1 MAPILREKDIA
12 LPRSLQI
19 TEDSDDDEDFNP
31 PPPLPKK
38 DRGEAISSKG
48 IK

>member
-12 LPRSLQI
+12 IPKSLQI
-19 TEDSDDDEDFNP
+19 TEDSEDDEDFNP
-31 PPPLPKK
+31 TPALPKK